1 MRKSLLAVLT
11 LLAAAVAGLAQSGQ
25 KTEPAKPVPAST
37 AKTEGAA
44 KPGVKTAEQQFKNIQ
59 ALKGVPADQIIPAM
73 QYFNASLGVECNFCH
88 VREQQ
93 QLAPDKDDKEEKRTA
108 RQMIAMTQAIN
119 QNHFKGQPEVGCAT
133 CHSGLSRPR
142 SAPPLVEEK
151 PKPPQFKTAR
161 GQQLPS
167 VEEIA
172 QAYEKAIG
180 GKEAIQKLSSR
191 SAKAS
196 VTTAQGQTLH
206 IEAMQKAP
214 DKALSVVTFP
224 NGQVREQGFN
234 GVSGWTK
241 TNRGVNEAGGEE
253 LAGLKISARFFRDL
267 TPVAV
272 LANARVLGT
281 DVVDGHDCYVI
292 RGQYPETDFSERL
305 YFDKQSG
312 MLLRRATV
320 QRTLFGPLVD
330 TTDFSDYKDVQGV
343 KVAFTTKRTTA
354 ENVLTRKLE
363 SVEFNQVVD
372 DAKFARPVVQGGATR

>member
-11 LLAAAVAGLAQSGQ
+11 LLAATVAGLAQAGQ
-25 KTEPAKPVPAST
+25 RTETAKPTPAST
-37 AKTEGAA
+37 AKSEGAA
-44 KPGVKTAEQQFKNIQ
+44 KPEVKTAEQQFKNIQ
-59 ALKGVPADQIIPAM
+59 ALKGVPADQLLPAM

-88 VREQQ
+88 VRDQQ

-119 QNHFKGQPEVGCAT
+119 QSHFKGQPEVGCAT
-133 CHSGLSRPR
+133 CHGGLSHPR

-167 VEEIA
+167 VDEIA

-180 GKEAIQKLSSR
+180 GQAAIQKLLSR

-196 VTTAQGQTLH
+196 ITTAQGQTLH
-206 IEAMQKAP
+206 VEMVQKAP
-214 DKALSVVTFP
+214 DKTLTMVTFP
-224 NGQVREQGFN
+224 NGQVREQGFD
-234 GVSGWTK
+234 GTSAWSK
-241 TNRGVNEAGGEE
+241 TNRGVNEAAGAE
-253 LAGLKISARFFRDL
+253 LAGAKISSRFYRDL

-272 LANARVLGT
+272 LANTRVLGT
-281 DVVDGHDCYVI
+281 DLVDGHECYVV
-292 RGQYPETDFSERL
+292 RGQYPESDFSERL

-312 MLLRRATV
+312 LLLRRATV

-330 TTDFSDYKDVQGV
+330 TTDFSDYKEVQGV
-343 KVAFTTKRTTA
+343 KVAYITKRTTA

-363 SVEFNQVVD
+363 AIEFNQAVD
-372 DAKFARPVVQGGATR
+372 DAKFARPANQGGASQ